1 MARLTKTDWLK
12 KGLQVL
18 SSKGYTNL
26 RLEYLC
32 EQLEV
37 TRGSFYH
44 HFEDLNDYVDKLMDY
59 WESNSNAIMDGVA
72 ESGVTPLERLNLL
85 QKEVFNIPAKL
96 EVVIRAW
103 ATFNKTVLKYIRRI
117 DRKRIT
123 FIAELYQEHGLSA
136 QAAETT
142 AKIEYATYIGV
153 QNVYFMDPKKEG
165 EEVYHEFERVLIQ
178 YGKENIGVRQ
188 SKTKAKRK

>member
-1 MARLTKTDWLK
+1 MARLTKEDWLK

-18 SSKGYTNL
+18 TTKGYTNL

-44 HFEDLNDYVDKLMDY
+44 HFDDLNDYVDKMMAY
-59 WESNSNAIMDGVA
+59 WEDNSNHIMDNVA
-72 ESGVTPLERLNLL
+72 VAPGTPLERLSQL
-85 QKEVFNIPAKL
+85 QRDVFNIPARL
-96 EVVIRAW
+96 EVVLRAW

-117 DRKRIT
+117 DKKRIG
-123 FIAELYQEHGLSA
+123 FISELYVEHGYSQESA
-136 QAAETT
+136 DTT

-153 QNVYFMDPKKEG
+153 QNLYFMESRKEAEG
-165 EEVYHEFERVLIQ
+165 LYYEFERVLIQ
-178 YGKENIGVRQ
+178 YGKEKIGLRSAV
-188 SKTKAKRK
+188 KKG